1 MNLHSVRAI
10 YVSELARTWDDLVP
24 SFVAPILSVSLYF
37 MVFGSI
43 NASRISGGTTSYGG
57 FVVPGLILLTVITDT
72 VLTAGA
78 GIYRHKEFGT
88 VYEILA
94 APIFAAEII
103 VGFAGASL
111 SKAML
116 LGLAMFA
123 TARLFVPY
131 TILHPIWVAVFL
143 VIIAAI
149 FSAFG
154 LILGVWAT
162 GWRKLFSVSSMIL
175 APLIFMSGGFYSIEC
190 LSPFWKALTWA
201 NPMVYIVSAFRWSFY
216 GYSEVDVRYC
226 LAGMMVSLLLLFSV
240 SVWIFATGYKW
251 RL

>member
-1 MNLHSVRAI
+1 MNLYSVRAL

-24 SFVAPILSVSLYF
+24 SFIAPILSVSLYF
-37 MVFGSI
+37 IVFGSLHVS
-43 NASRISGGTTSYGG
+43 NVAGGSISYGS
-57 FVVPGLILLTVITDT
+57 FAVPGLILLTVITDT

-78 GIYRHKEFGT
+78 SIYRHKESGT

-94 APIFAAEII
+94 APIFASEII
-103 VGFAGASL
+103 VGFVGSSL

-131 TILHPIWVAVFL
+131 TILHPVWVVVFL
-143 VIIAAI
+143 VVISTI

-175 APLIFMSGGFYSIEC
+175 APLLFLSGGFYSIDS
-190 LSPFWKALTWA
+190 LSPFWKALTLT

-216 GYSEVDVRYC
+216 GYSEVDLRYC
-226 LAGMMVSLLLLFSV
+226 LAGMLSSLLMLLFASA
-240 SVWIFATGYKW
+240 WIFTTGYKW
-251 RL
+251 RP